1 MNPDSEVN
9 PGSAGHQPGNIF
21 NPGFRLRRRP
31 GLRNKSIWSRWAR
44 HYGTMVYGR
53 LPPRGLGIQVN
64 KLKNAGLV
72 PGAPGAKLRNP
83 GLYLYSMT
91 RSGVEGMG

>member
-1 MNPDSEVN
+1 
-9 PGSAGHQPGNIF
+9 
-21 NPGFRLRRRP
+21 
-31 GLRNKSIWSRWAR
+31 
-44 HYGTMVYGR
+44 MVYGR